1 MSSPPA
7 GSPDTSAE
15 SSSNVDDHSLENGDH
30 NSLSLSHDEDDDSST
45 GHSSSQRSSRNQELD
60 EISKRQQHIALTRCA
75 ALFLVICIAV
85 GAGVA
90 TYFLT
95 SKESEDAIHDQ
106 VRVTLRDFL

>member
-1 MSSPPA
+1 
-7 GSPDTSAE
+7 
-15 SSSNVDDHSLENGDH
+15 
-30 NSLSLSHDEDDDSST
+30 
-45 GHSSSQRSSRNQELD
+45 
-60 EISKRQQHIALTRCA
+60 
-75 ALFLVICIAV
+75 LVICIAV